1 MMAGSQWNTS
11 TRAHRQGGEAEEHGA
26 DQHPNVWEGHPSF
39 HIIDQ
44 NPRLADVCILQWD
57 RTNKCGKYFDKSNVC
72 SNVNRVLG
80 INYNKISRKEILSAP
95 PPSPL

>member
-1 MMAGSQWNTS
+1 MMAGSLWNTS

-26 DQHPNVWEGHPSF
+26 DQHLNMWEGHPSF

-44 NPRLADVCILQWD
+44 NPRLTDVYILQWD
-57 RTNKCGKYFDKSNVC
+57 RTDKRGKYFDKSNVW
-72 SNVNRVLG
+72 SNVNSVLG

>member
-11 TRAHRQGGEAEEHGA
+11 TRAHRQGGEAEEHRA
-26 DQHPNVWEGHPSF
+26 DQHPTMWEGHPSL

-44 NPRLADVCILQWD
+44 KPRLADVSILQWD
-57 RTNKCGKYFDKSNVC
+57 RTDRRGKYFDKSKINHW

-80 INYNKISRKEILSAP
+80 INQL
-95 PPSPL
+95 

>member
-57 RTNKCGKYFDKSNVC
+57 RTNKCGKYFDKSNVW
-72 SNVNRVLG
+72 SNVIVNRVLG
-80 INYNKISRKEILSAP
+80 INYNKIS
-95 PPSPL
+95 